1 MVGRVV
7 PHKSIEEA
15 IEAVGLLIRSGIQV
29 QLEIVGS
36 TPCTEYLRSLKA
48 LVNRNSLQT
57 AIKFLGHLSEEEK
70 SNCYQRADI
79 FIQCSQ
85 HEGFCVPLFEA
96 MQYGLPLLLSPEAAA
111 TGTTDSSIHIVAKG
125 ASTLRDRIAEFLS
138 CPEEWTLRTERG
150 IQRARDLFE
159 LVADRNLKPLFLR

>member
-1 MVGRVV
+1 
-7 PHKSIEEA
+7 
-15 IEAVGLLIRSGIQV
+15 
-29 QLEIVGS
+29 
-36 TPCTEYLRSLKA
+36 
-48 LVNRNSLQT
+48 
-57 AIKFLGHLSEEEK
+57 
-70 SNCYQRADI
+70 
-79 FIQCSQ
+79 
-85 HEGFCVPLFEA
+85 LFEA